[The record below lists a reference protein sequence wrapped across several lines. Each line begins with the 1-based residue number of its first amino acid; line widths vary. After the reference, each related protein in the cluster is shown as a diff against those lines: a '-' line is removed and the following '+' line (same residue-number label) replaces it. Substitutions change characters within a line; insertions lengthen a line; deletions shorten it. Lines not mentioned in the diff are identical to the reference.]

1 MGQSFEDPSQNNPYN
16 SHFPSYHN
24 HQHTAITPVFG
35 NEEHQLNFEDLLR
48 VQEEQGESSSGRLSS
63 SSKAETSG
71 GGGGDPYTY
80 NLGRT
85 SGSGPPS
92 RQNSGDSYRPSSS
105 SNGTSGFQQQGRH
118 PQSQGSSSSGGFQF
132 QPRRPS
138 KRQSTTEEVLIARLQ
153 REAQEQSILQEQ
165 SQRNLQLQHLARIG
179 AESQG
184 HQQANQNQFPDQHIP
199 GSEYRLS
206 YHNPNPS
213 SSDHLDFRQGEDSAS
228 YLSDQEQQELLQYLN
243 NSAGL
248 SSGDPNHQLDFAQTV
263 EAGPSFH
270 PPSLHS
276 APPIMPNNNHYHT
289 HVHLGQEQFSSY
301 RTTHSASVSPQPS
314 PAFRTAQIHELPL
327 NQDPLV
333 LDGSQYRHGSRLS
346 VAGQG
351 QAQGFRGGH
360 QRNRSFGA
368 QSVSSYAGSIH
379 GGGLETLE
387 GLEDQFAAGLG
398 GPAEGYEGSD
408 FGGLRAAGMGMMS
421 GVMNGPPQGIP
432 FGNNH
437 EFMASF
443 SPRSGMINPALA
455 GRPGRFQGPSRQWS
469 EDDHGGASDATAQWR
484 ANLKAQMT
492 EDGSER
498 MLSEETVLVKE
509 PMTYD
514 PHIDQGVDVNRIE
527 VSPRGSRFKLNTRTG
542 PQEPMSEFARRMN
555 SEASDYTLESMA
567 SSGETH
573 RNEPVSGNLVDEQ
586 FQREVM
592 NMLRSQMNAADRETQ
607 SQSQG
612 LAMPPLPIGGAV
624 PPPRG
629 QPLQGPATTPQQFL
643 ERVQGQVRSMAPP
656 TFVSSPHFK
665 SAGTFNQTKPHSPP
679 ALTIPDS
686 GVSSP
691 KSQPV
696 QMPYPHQRSQE
707 PVPSQ
712 LRHHHHPESMPPPP
726 VPSLGGAQMQSQIPA
741 QNNMFLGIPSGG
753 NLTMKDS
760 YLSPIGPGG
769 PSINIVPSTPI
780 SGLKDGKGIWEKLAM
795 QAQAAQG
802 SDSSQSAGISAPSLT
817 NHLES
822 SAEKTSRRASHS
834 GNYIQRAPM
843 QLDIATANQALFQ
856 MASAPNTAPY
866 AAGAAP
872 DANRALTAPFLRQR
886 SRSEGQM
893 QNLFSQ
899 FDIEAIRQLFGDQGS
914 DEALSVSGHSSGGM
928 SNPPDAAPAVDPKMV
943 MAASFGTT
951 GNYQYDTSNLRGSG
965 GSDAGHGEQASQDA
979 QGMSDAAAFAALV
992 GGQNGEGGQSSY
1004 VITGVDPNG
1013 TTYIL
1018 TRDGRRLSFDSRM
1031 ARNLALMN
1039 PTSPDFQQTTFHGS
1053 ITGEDVH
1060 MEHPDSHLGVSNGS
1074 FRGRPFSR
1082 GAGHVRA
1089 VKSEDLR
1096 TRDDGFD
1103 DGR

>member
-1 MGQSFEDPSQNNPYN
+1 
-16 SHFPSYHN
+16 
-24 HQHTAITPVFG
+24 
-35 NEEHQLNFEDLLR
+35 
-48 VQEEQGESSSGRLSS
+48 
-63 SSKAETSG
+63 
-71 GGGGDPYTY
+71 
-80 NLGRT
+80 
-85 SGSGPPS
+85 
-92 RQNSGDSYRPSSS
+92 
-105 SNGTSGFQQQGRH
+105 
-118 PQSQGSSSSGGFQF
+118 
-132 QPRRPS
+132 
-138 KRQSTTEEVLIARLQ
+138 
-153 REAQEQSILQEQ
+153 
-165 SQRNLQLQHLARIG
+165 
-179 AESQG
+179 
-184 HQQANQNQFPDQHIP
+184 
-199 GSEYRLS
+199 
-206 YHNPNPS
+206 
-213 SSDHLDFRQGEDSAS
+213 
-228 YLSDQEQQELLQYLN
+228 
-243 NSAGL
+243 
-248 SSGDPNHQLDFAQTV
+248 
-263 EAGPSFH
+263 
-270 PPSLHS
+270 
-276 APPIMPNNNHYHT
+276 
-289 HVHLGQEQFSSY
+289 
-301 RTTHSASVSPQPS
+301 
-314 PAFRTAQIHELPL
+314 
-327 NQDPLV
+327 
-333 LDGSQYRHGSRLS
+333 
-346 VAGQG
+346 
-351 QAQGFRGGH
+351 
-360 QRNRSFGA
+360 
-368 QSVSSYAGSIH
+368 
-379 GGGLETLE
+379 
-387 GLEDQFAAGLG
+387 
-398 GPAEGYEGSD
+398 
-408 FGGLRAAGMGMMS
+408 
-421 GVMNGPPQGIP
+421 
-432 FGNNH
+432 
-437 EFMASF
+437 
-443 SPRSGMINPALA
+443 
-455 GRPGRFQGPSRQWS
+455 
-469 EDDHGGASDATAQWR
+469 
-484 ANLKAQMT
+484 
-492 EDGSER
+492 
-498 MLSEETVLVKE
+498 
-509 PMTYD
+509 
-514 PHIDQGVDVNRIE
+514 
-527 VSPRGSRFKLNTRTG
+527 
-542 PQEPMSEFARRMN
+542 
-555 SEASDYTLESMA
+555 
-567 SSGETH
+567 
-573 RNEPVSGNLVDEQ
+573 
-586 FQREVM
+586 
-592 NMLRSQMNAADRETQ
+592 
-607 SQSQG
+607 
-612 LAMPPLPIGGAV
+612 
-624 PPPRG
+624 
-629 QPLQGPATTPQQFL
+629 
-643 ERVQGQVRSMAPP
+643 
-656 TFVSSPHFK
+656 
-665 SAGTFNQTKPHSPP
+665 
-679 ALTIPDS
+679 
-686 GVSSP
+686 
-691 KSQPV
+691 
-696 QMPYPHQRSQE
+696 
-707 PVPSQ
+707 
-712 LRHHHHPESMPPPP
+712 
-726 VPSLGGAQMQSQIPA
+726 MQSQIPA

-802 SDSSQSAGISAPSLT
+802 SDSSQSAGIGAPSLT